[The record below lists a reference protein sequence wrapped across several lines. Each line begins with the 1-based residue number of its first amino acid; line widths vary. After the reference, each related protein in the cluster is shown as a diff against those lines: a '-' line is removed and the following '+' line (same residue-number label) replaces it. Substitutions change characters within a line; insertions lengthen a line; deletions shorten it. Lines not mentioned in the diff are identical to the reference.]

1 MTDYFRPY
9 TGNAD
14 YAASLLASA
23 RLYLHLELCL
33 LERRLWTENQ
43 ANEIV
48 KSALPKIRTLEAR
61 AEAYLREIEAKTTS
75 VEEEQDAAKEV
86 NTYAAA

>member
-1 MTDYFRPY
+1 MEQRDVDIVREEVRQ
-9 TGNAD
+9 AV
-14 YAASLLASA
+14 A
-23 RLYLHLELCL
+23 YLRAQFPDLQDD
-33 LERRLWTENQ
+33 ERAWMD
-43 ANEIV
+43 
-48 KSALPKIRTLEAR
+48 TLEAR